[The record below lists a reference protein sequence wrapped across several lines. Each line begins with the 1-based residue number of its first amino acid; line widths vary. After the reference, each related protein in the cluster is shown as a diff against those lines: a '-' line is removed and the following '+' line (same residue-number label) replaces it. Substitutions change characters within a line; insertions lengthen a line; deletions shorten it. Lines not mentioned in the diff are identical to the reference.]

1 MKNVI
6 EEWVNNILDKMNLD
20 SEIEKEIDNYLK
32 SGDFK
37 VIVKIKTDDYLANY
51 LEDFMDEILHEKE
64 IYNILLKYIT
74 KKITTAFK

>member
-1 MKNVI
+1 
-6 EEWVNNILDKMNLD
+6 MNLD